1 MVQIW
6 FTGKQRFR
14 MELFPVLPGQRH
26 LRPLHSVYSSKS
38 REWAV
43 RHQRSEKRQRD
54 RTAVFWMDPS
64 GSYPRKDGSRP
75 DSVWPSADGRF
86 PLDPGGLACV
96 HIAEIPEALGM
107 EIFKTVIILC
117 IGPPVCHIIAVGI
130 DVDIGWPDKRDS
142 TSASTCPYLYR
153 KALVADLERFLR
165 VRRKTPIHRWPPP
178 AVACKAPS
186 HCLLNTGL
194 PLQPALYP
202 VHSSD
207 CHCRKQQCGSLKF
220 LHSP

>member
-86 PLDPGGLACV
+86 PFGSRRAC
-96 HIAEIPEALGM
+96 
-107 EIFKTVIILC
+107 
-117 IGPPVCHIIAVGI
+117 
-130 DVDIGWPDKRDS
+130 
-142 TSASTCPYLYR
+142 
-153 KALVADLERFLR
+153 LR
-165 VRRKTPIHRWPPP
+165 P
-178 AVACKAPS
+178 
-186 HCLLNTGL
+186 HCRNTG
-194 PLQPALYP
+194 
-202 VHSSD
+202 
-207 CHCRKQQCGSLKF
+207 
-220 LHSP
+220 SPWNGDI